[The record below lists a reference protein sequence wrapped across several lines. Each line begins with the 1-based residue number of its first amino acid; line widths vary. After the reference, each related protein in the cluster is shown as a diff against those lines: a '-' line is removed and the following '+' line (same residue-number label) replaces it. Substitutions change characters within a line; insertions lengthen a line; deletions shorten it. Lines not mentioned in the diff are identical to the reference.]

1 MVEKKKLFEFH
12 YCTFPT
18 GDGTAILRDHPRA
31 TRGASRLQRKRG
43 TFFSQLFGDPEYC
56 SGLGSRTRDLPLCS
70 QALYRLS

>member
-1 MVEKKKLFEFH
+1 MVEKKNYLNF
-12 YCTFPT
+12 TILRFPT

-56 SGLGSRTRDLPLCS
+56 SGLGSRARDLPLCS
-70 QALYRLS
+70 QARY